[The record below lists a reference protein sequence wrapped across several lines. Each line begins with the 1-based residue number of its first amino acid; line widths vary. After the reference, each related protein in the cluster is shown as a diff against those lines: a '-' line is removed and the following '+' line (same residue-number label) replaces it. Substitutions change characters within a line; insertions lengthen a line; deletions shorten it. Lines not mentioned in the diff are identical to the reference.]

1 MDASAR
7 TGTRP
12 SSEGFRTPKRFALE
26 VPLKVLLSEGASLSA
41 RQTISALGPTGA
53 RIEVCDPDPLCLGR
67 FSRFVRAWHRCPRWN
82 VDPVGYL
89 QFLADRLAADRYDV
103 LLAVHDQAFL
113 LARFRADLMRRVGL
127 GVPDFAA
134 LERLQSKAEFIRVL
148 DELDLPHPPTA
159 LVRTRRELEAAATPA
174 CYMKLAYSTAGCGV
188 WRVSEQSE
196 LRAVADRL
204 EAAGLLD
211 GRHEVLVQQPA
222 SGVLRVIQAVYQRG
236 RLVGAHCSQAR
247 AQGVGGSAWAR
258 ESVLDPLVLEHL
270 AALGSHLDWHGGLC
284 MDYLHDPETGRP
296 SYIDA
301 NPRPGETLN
310 ATLSGLNLSQLL
322 VQVSLDQDVPPSPT
336 PRPGV
341 RTHTLVMSL
350 MALAHDGASRRR
362 LLAELRRARAH
373 RAPYDASQDEI
384 TRPRED
390 PPSLIPA
397 VYLTLRLLLNP
408 SAARRIVASTVDNYA
423 LSEAAVQLI
432 RQIPSDLLAP
442 RSMANR

>member
-1 MDASAR
+1 M
-7 TGTRP
+7 
-12 SSEGFRTPKRFALE
+12 
-26 VPLKVLLSEGASLSA
+26 KVLLSEGSSLSA
-41 RQTISALGPTGA
+41 RQAISALGRTGA

-89 QFLADRLAADRYDV
+89 QFLADRLAAERYDV

-113 LARFRADLMRRVGL
+113 LARFRDDLRRRVGL
-127 GVPDFAA
+127 ALPDFAA
-134 LERLQSKAEFIRVL
+134 LERLQSKAEFLRVL
-148 DELDLPHPPTA
+148 DELDLPHPPTV
-159 LVRTRRELEAAATPA
+159 LVRTRRELKAAGTPP
-174 CYMKLAYSTAGCGV
+174 CYIKLAYSTAGCGV
-188 WRVSEQSE
+188 WRVSDRGEMP
-196 LRAVADRL
+196 AVADRL

-211 GRHEVLVQQPA
+211 GRFEVLVQQPA
-222 SGVLRVIQAVYQRG
+222 PGVLRVIQAVYQRG

-270 AALGSHLDWHGGLC
+270 AAIGAHLDWHGGLC
-284 MDYLHDPETGRP
+284 MDYLHDPETGRL

-310 ATLSGLNLSQLL
+310 ATLSGLNLSQRL
-322 VQVSLDQDVPPSPT
+322 VQVSLDQDVPPPPT

-341 RTHTLVMSL
+341 RTHTVVMGL
-350 MALAHDGASRRR
+350 MAVAYEGAPRRR
-362 LLAELRRARAH
+362 LLAELRRAWAH

-408 SAARRIVASTVDNYA
+408 SAAQRIVDRTVNNYS
-423 LSEAAVQLI
+423 LSEAAVQVI
-432 RQIPSDLLAP
+432 RQIPADVLAP
-442 RSMANR
+442 RSIVDR